1 MTRHQSGILR
11 SFLRRHF
18 EVKRVVVSRNVRCFL
33 GLLIGWS
40 KFLKRHDQSE
50 LLSRSRKWRV
60 ISIEFLRSF
69 LRLHLAGKPVA
80 KCRPFSQARH
90 EQTAK
95 PQTNYLGCS
104 QLSVVKPDTLL
115 PFQFNN
121 TPKKPWCLWFSEFF
135 SNNYIIIQFWGNL
148 LFEKLQGLVS
158 AAGDDYLLYFFFY
171 LILFQ
176 SCVVKCLYIRQ
187 IMNEWMNKWMKT
199 GRNLY

>member
-1 MTRHQSGILR
+1 MKKHNFLAFFQIWVVLLIGWNKFPRWHDQSETLPRSRKWLVISLEFLR

-80 KCRPFSQARH
+80 KCPLFSRARH
-90 EQTAK
+90 LNRPRNHKQIILAAR
-95 PQTNYLGCS
+95 S
-104 QLSVVKPDTLL
+104 WVLL
-115 PFQFNN
+115 
-121 TPKKPWCLWFSEFF
+121 
-135 SNNYIIIQFWGNL
+135 NL
-148 LFEKLQGLVS
+148 IR
-158 AAGDDYLLYFFFY
+158 FY
-171 LILFQ
+171 LSTSITLQKNPGVYGFL
-176 SCVVKCLYIRQ
+176 SFLVTI
-187 IMNEWMNKWMKT
+187 I
-199 GRNLY
+199 

>member
-1 MTRHQSGILR
+1 MEFLR

-33 GLLIGWS
+33 GLLIGWG

-69 LRLHLAGKPVA
+69 LRLNLAGKPVA

-104 QLSVVKPDTLL
+104 QLGVVKPDTLL

-135 SNNYIIIQFWGNL
+135 SNNYIIMQFWGEFGLRGTLSVGFSCWWWLFTSLFL
-148 LFEKLQGLVS
+148 LSHIIPILLCKMLVYT
-158 AAGDDYLLYFFFY
+158 AN
-171 LILFQ
+171 
-176 SCVVKCLYIRQ
+176 K
-187 IMNEWMNKWMKT
+187 EWMNE
-199 GRNLY
+199 